1 MFLALTIITLTFAL
15 INGIHD
21 GPNVVA
27 TIIASRS
34 MSPRK
39 AIWLAAGSEFIGAL
53 VLGTTVALT
62 IGRGILAD
70 QAFILPAAQL
80 HLLLLGALLAAIIW
94 NLLTWFLGLP
104 SSSSHALIGG
114 LVGAGIAAL
123 GPYAVLWHSLWWQ
136 VLVPLFVTPLIAFAG
151 AFILVL
157 ALITVLRNCAP
168 SMGVALKRSQF
179 FSVIFLAMGHGSNDA
194 QKAIGILALAAAA
207 QNQSFEISDWMILAA
222 AGSLALGV
230 TGSGLKI
237 VKTINRQVAKV
248 TPLHSFTSQ
257 VTAAILIIICSM
269 VGFPVS
275 INQIIGPSVMG
286 AGAGF
291 RAKSVRW
298 GVAKDIFSSWF
309 ITIPATSVL
318 AAGIYLILHFSGVA

>member
-39 AIWLAAGSEFIGAL
+39 AIWLAAISEFIGA
-53 VLGTTVALT
+53 VALGTTVALT
-62 IGRGILAD
+62 IGRGILAAP
-70 QAFILPAAQL
+70 AFTLPAAQL
-80 HLLLLGALLAAIIW
+80 HLLLLGALLSAIIW

-104 SSSSHALIGG
+104 SSSSHALVGG

-123 GPYAVLWHSLWWQ
+123 GPYAVLWPSLWWQ
-136 VLVPLFVTPLIAFAG
+136 VLVPLFVTPLIGFTVA
-151 AFILVL
+151 L
-157 ALITVLRNCAP
+157 ALILFLIALLKNCSP
-168 SMGVALKRSQF
+168 SMGEILKRCQI
-179 FSVIFLAMGHGSNDA
+179 FSLIFLAIGHGSNDA
-194 QKAIGILALAAAA
+194 QKVMGILALAAAA
-207 QNQSFEISDWMILAA
+207 HGHPFVVSDWMIFAA
-222 AGSLALGV
+222 AGSLALGI

-257 VTAAILIIICSM
+257 VTAAGVMIVCSV

-318 AAGIYLILHFSGVA
+318 AAAIYLVLNYSGLV

>member
-1 MFLALTIITLTFAL
+1 MLIALISITLAFAL

-34 MSPRK
+34 MAPRK
-39 AIWLAAGSEFIGAL
+39 AIWLAAVAEFLGAVL
-53 VLGTTVALT
+53 LGTTVAFT
-62 IGRGILAD
+62 IGQDIVAEHVFAHLG
-70 QAFILPAAQL
+70 PQL
-80 HLLLLGALLAAIIW
+80 HMLLLGALLSAIIW
-94 NLLTWFLGLP
+94 NLLTWYLGLP

-114 LVGAGIAAL
+114 LVGAALAAHGL
-123 GPYAVLWHSLWWQ
+123 QAVLWKSLWWQ
-136 VLVPLFVTPLIAFAG
+136 VLLPLFVTPLIGFLA

-157 ALITVLRNCAP
+157 IFIGLLKNTPP
-168 SMGVALKRSQF
+168 STGEVLKRSQF
-179 FSVIFLAMGHGSNDA
+179 FSLIFLALGHGSNDA
-194 QKAIGILALAAAA
+194 QKVMGILALATATSGAFVIA
-207 QNQSFEISDWMILAA
+207 PWMVYASAGALAF
-222 AGSLALGV
+222 GV
-230 TGSGLKI
+230 TWSGLKI

-257 VTAAILIIICSM
+257 ITAATVMLVCSV

-291 RAKSVRW
+291 RANSVHW
-298 GVAKDIFSSWF
+298 GVAKDIFSSWC
-309 ITIPATSVL
+309 ITIPATSIL
-318 AAGIYLILHFSGVA
+318 AALFYGLLQWEW